1 MKVSE
6 EKELKPIQQSLY
18 FPDLVEQVYSHLPT
32 SLLANI
38 LLSLPLVV
46 VLWGKVT
53 HQKLIIWI
61 AVLWAITIVRFVQY
75 ITYRSRK
82 DGPVRNWAFQFNI
95 GVILTGIV
103 WGLTGFFLFPEFSI
117 LHQVFLAFVLG
128 GLIAGATVSI
138 AAMQSSLKIF
148 VCLVVI
154 PLVFRF
160 LFIGGEVHYAMG
172 GMLALYGG
180 FCIVMSS
187 QIYTMLITSIRL
199 QYENKE
205 EIEERK
211 KAEDKLVRQK
221 VFLEAV
227 LSNVED
233 AIVACDDEGNLSFF
247 NRAAQT
253 FHGVEQKNLP
263 PEEWA
268 ANYDLYLADGVTPMQ
283 KEDIPLFRAFR
294 GETLADVEMIILP
307 KQGKRRTLLSSGRP
321 LIDDSGKKYG
331 ALVSMHDI
339 TERKKAEDFL
349 KRAHQELEIKVQER
363 TNELRKALAEVKT
376 LRGIL
381 PICSHCKKIRN
392 DEGYYEQIELYIH
405 KHSGVDFSHTICP
418 ACIKK
423 YYPEYHDISQEDR
436 LEKE

>member
-1 MKVSE
+1 MTLPE
-6 EKELKPIQQSLY
+6 NKEVKRTQQSLY
-18 FPDLVEQVYSHLPT
+18 FPDLVDQVYSHLPT
-32 SLLANI
+32 ALLANI
-38 LLSLPLVV
+38 FLSLPLVII
-46 VLWGKVT
+46 LWSNVT
-53 HQKLIIWI
+53 HQRLIVWI
-61 AVLWAITIVRFVQY
+61 SVLWAITIIRLTQY
-75 ITYRSRK
+75 LKYRSRK
-82 DGPVRNWAFQFNI
+82 DGPIRNWAYQFNI

-103 WGLTGFFLFPEFSI
+103 WGSAGIFLFPEFS
-117 LHQVFLAFVLG
+117 LPHQVFLAFVLG
-128 GLIAGATVSI
+128 GLIAGATTSL
-138 AAMQSSLKIF
+138 APMQSSLKIL
-148 VCLVVI
+148 VCLIVL

-160 LFIGGEVHYAMG
+160 LFIGGEVYYTMG

-180 FCIVMSS
+180 FCMVMSS
-187 QIYTMLITSIRL
+187 HIYTMLITSIRL

-211 KAEDKLVRQK
+211 KAEDELMRQK
-221 VFLEAV
+221 GFLEAV
-227 LSNVED
+227 LTNIED
-233 AIVACDDEGNLSFF
+233 AIVACDDKGNLSFF

-268 ANYDLYLADGVTPMQ
+268 ANYDLYLADGITPMQ
-283 KEDIPLFRAFR
+283 KKDIPLFRAFR
-294 GETLADVEMIILP
+294 GETLADIEMVISP
-307 KQGKRRTLLSSGRP
+307 NQAKKRTLLTSGRP

-349 KRAHQELEIKVQER
+349 KRAHQQLEIKVQER
-363 TNELRKALAEVKT
+363 TIELQKALAEVKT

-381 PICSHCKKIRN
+381 PICAHCKKIRN

-418 ACIKK
+418 ACVKK
-423 YYPEYHDISQEDR
+423 HYPEYEHICLEDGLKR
-436 LEKE
+436 K